1 MKVLACTF
9 LNIEFAAQNWCFE
22 KLTCF
27 FYIRCLSAW
36 MQSFRTHTVFV
47 TSYMTSQ
54 LPDFKRGLPLNL
66 DVTFLLNISYGI
78 LENLLNKLP
87 SNLLSR
93 VFPLF

>member
-1 MKVLACTF
+1 MLYNVLMRFASGAVNESTCLYF

-27 FYIRCLSAW
+27 LYTMFKRLDAK
-36 MQSFRTHTVFV
+36 FRTHTVFV

-78 LENLLNKLP
+78 LENL
-87 SNLLSR
+87 
-93 VFPLF
+93 

>member
-27 FYIRCLSAW
+27 LYTMFKRLDAKFLDTFLSHPG
-36 MQSFRTHTVFV
+36 S
-47 TSYMTSQ
+47 
-54 LPDFKRGLPLNL
+54 LKRGLPLKL

-78 LENLLNKLP
+78 LENL
-87 SNLLSR
+87 
-93 VFPLF
+93 